1 MPHPLKEESWTIRS
15 TLFFM
20 PSNRKRYFCHQ
31 ITNLLYNCKHYL
43 MLSNWKVT
51 FTIQLKSHFYY
62 RIVSSCLRHR
72 FATVALFYNL
82 LFFVKNCFQTNAL
95 VCTITPTHSNVKW
108 FCNTYGSA
116 CRQTLCR
123 YICSS
128 IYLLVFA
135 ERVPFISFVKHF
147 ISNVWYAL

>member
-51 FTIQLKSHFYY
+51 FIIELWAVACVIDLQQSLCFTICYSLLKIAFKQMLWYAQS
-62 RIVSSCLRHR
+62 RQRT
-72 FATVALFYNL
+72 ATLN
-82 LFFVKNCFQTNAL
+82 
-95 VCTITPTHSNVKW
+95 
-108 FCNTYGSA
+108 GSA
-116 CRQTLCR
+116 TRMVVRVGKRCADISVLAST
-123 YICSS
+123 
-128 IYLLVFA
+128 YLFLQKECLLSV
-135 ERVPFISFVKHF
+135 
-147 ISNVWYAL
+147 L